1 MKETGDGEILK
12 MADFGVSKILK
23 KDETLNT
30 CAGTK
35 SVYMSPQV
43 FASSEQYKKKCEDSG
58 KDPIDPK
65 YTYKADIWSLGVL
78 LLEIITR
85 DLEGLLPEDTTYFK
99 EMDKDKI
106 QKFME
111 KIPGERLSNDIND
124 LLKFIREKMVVRE
137 EKYRASLKEVIDHEL
152 FKKHYDER
160 KEENSKA
167 SNQKVEKKFTKAE
180 VI

>member
-1 MKETGDGEILK
+1 MKEEGDGEILK
-12 MADFGVSKILK
+12 ISGFGVSKFLK
-23 KDETLNT
+23 KDEILNKL
-30 CAGTK
+30 AGTK
-35 SVYMSPQV
+35 SAYMSPQV
-43 FASSEQYKKKCEDSG
+43 YCKEN
-58 KDPIDPK
+58 
-65 YTYKADIWSLGVL
+65 YTYKADVWSLGVL

-85 DLEGLLPEDTTYFK
+85 DVKGLLPKDTTNFI

-106 QKFME
+106 PKFME

-137 EKYRASLKEVIDHEL
+137 ENNRASLKEVIDHEL
-152 FKKHYDER
+152 FKKHYEEC

-167 SNQKVEKKFTKAE
+167 SNQKAEKKVTKAE